1 MSGQKLNIVLL
12 VITVI
17 ISSSCQSLRIKGSRG
32 EKGARE
38 INSGRFREEMKAT
51 NITGQPLSISRI
63 TITYENSYERRRLR
77 ANARLN
83 GKGDLLVSVRTFA
96 GIEAARI
103 LITRDTVKVADR
115 INRICYIGK
124 TKELEEKYGVK
135 YNFINLLFGDFM
147 DIDLLKRRI
156 RCEGGIAVLDDN
168 RSGLEYTVD
177 CNIYKIVGAA
187 GTFDE
192 EENEILG
199 VFSEFREEN
208 GLLYPSR
215 IKWDLGVNN
224 TKIEMEMQNIRKND
238 DDELIFRVGDSYRVK
253 KLR

>member
-17 ISSSCQSLRIKGSRG
+17 ISSSCQNLRIKGSRG

-115 INRICYIGK
+115 INRICYIGE

-135 YNFINLLFGDFM
+135 YNFTTDATLSFPAFQLY
-147 DIDLLKRRI
+147 R
-156 RCEGGIAVLDDN
+156 GG
-168 RSGLEYTVD
+168 R
-177 CNIYKIVGAA
+177 GA
-187 GTFDE
+187 G
-192 EENEILG
+192 NP
-199 VFSEFREEN
+199 R
-208 GLLYPSR
+208 
-215 IKWDLGVNN
+215 
-224 TKIEMEMQNIRKND
+224 
-238 DDELIFRVGDSYRVK
+238 
-253 KLR
+253 